1 MKKDIIFEA
10 KEFNNIK
17 EIIYNVA
24 EVYGEKTAFLIKHK
38 ENEQTRDEEI
48 SYKKLLEDIN
58 KL

>member
-24 EVYGEKTAFLIKHK
+24 EVYGEKTAFLIKH
-38 ENEQTRDEEI
+38 
-48 SYKKLLEDIN
+48 
-58 KL
+58 